1 LAERVVAFLG
11 DERLRRRLSENAL
24 EYAKQ
29 FSWDKTAE
37 EFMRVIRGVVNEG

>member
-1 LAERVVAFLG
+1 LAEKIVAVLG

-29 FSWDKTAE
+29 FNWDKTAK
-37 EFMRVIRGVVNEG
+37 EFMGVIERIVNEG

>member
-1 LAERVVAFLG
+1 LG

-29 FSWDKTAE
+29 FNWDKTAK
-37 EFMRVIRGVVNEG
+37 EFLKVIEGVVGGG